1 MEYHISES
9 SEMSDQ
15 MELAPGLCGCEE
27 CVEREESS
35 NAEEM
40 GTGEEGSSQA
50 EGSVGEE
57 SSQAGMTSL
66 APGHEQTEGVEYTNS
81 SVTGRENRNKAML
94 LKER

>member
-1 MEYHISES
+1 MEYPISES

-40 GTGEEGSSQA
+40 GMGE

-66 APGHEQTEGVEYTNS
+66 APGREQTHLPQEER
-81 SVTGRENRNKAML
+81 TGTRPCY
-94 LKER
+94 